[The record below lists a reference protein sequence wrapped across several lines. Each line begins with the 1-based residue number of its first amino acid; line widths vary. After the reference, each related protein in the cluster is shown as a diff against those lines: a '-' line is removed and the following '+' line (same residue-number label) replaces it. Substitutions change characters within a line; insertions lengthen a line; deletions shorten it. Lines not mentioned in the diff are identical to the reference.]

1 MADETKS
8 NENALATPASDD
20 ASTVE
25 LDARHLLCPLPILK
39 AKQAMRKLNVGD
51 VLKVQATDPNTPV
64 DIRAFCEAR
73 GHNLV
78 SENEADGVFTFW
90 LKRGR

>member
-25 LDARHLLCPLPILK
+25 LDARHLLCPLIKPRPAYDAVRQTNGQEPILK
-39 AKQAMRKLNVGD
+39 GAHLVGS
-51 VLKVQATDPNTPV
+51 TDEDRHV
-64 DIRAFCEAR
+64 I
-73 GHNLV
+73 
-78 SENEADGVFTFW
+78 
-90 LKRGR
+90 

>member
-1 MADETKS
+1 MVDETQNNK
-8 NENALATPASDD
+8 NALATSPSANG
-20 ASTVE
+20 AAVE

-39 AKQAMRKLNVGD
+39 AKQAMRKLNVGE

-64 DIRAFCEAR
+64 DIRAFCDAR
-73 GHNLV
+73 GHDLV
-78 SENEADGVFTFW
+78 SEDEADGVFTFW